1 MQKIKKALKWLV
13 VSGLGRYLLGA
24 ILAITGVFSQYGTI
38 GFLST
43 NYAIFEYTALA
54 GVIIIVL
61 QFIFHIGYALYSI
74 LKNNNNEQQ

>member
-1 MQKIKKALKWLV
+1 MQKIKKTLKWLV
-13 VSGLGRYLLGA
+13 VSGFGRYVLGI

-54 GVIIIVL
+54 GITIIIL
-61 QFIFHIGYALYSI
+61 QFI
-74 LKNNNNEQQ
+74 